1 MDSSLKKI
9 LRENY
14 VDGVLHTHVSM
25 SGLKGKFMFNRDSL
39 ENFWKVYCDLVQNDN
54 NIFCIAEKSERYL
67 PVLVDVDLKY
77 RDDEKIVSGLYSKKQ
92 LQTVV
97 EVYQS
102 TLRQIVDNCDS
113 KDLTCV
119 VLEKELYHEE
129 KNEVAFIK
137 NGFHLHFPFL
147 FLEKEGQE
155 IHLIPRVQNIIKEM
169 NLFENVV
176 EDSSVVID
184 KACCKVPWLLYG
196 SRKNDKA
203 KPYKVTTIY
212 DDKMEEM
219 SLEKAFSNYVIYDN
233 KGNPIKID
241 EAKIEYYLPRILS
254 ILCYGRPTKELK
266 RGLISP
272 LKEQLKKEKDRD
284 KKSTINYNRL
294 GVAESLEIARKLLPM
309 LCDRRTEDRN
319 DWMTVGWV
327 LYNISDGNSE
337 GLDLWCDFSSRCQEK
352 YDENSCIYQWERMAK
367 RDLGLG
373 TLKFFAKNDSP
384 ELYRAFKEERSKK
397 HIESSLEG
405 SHNDIAKALFEEYSD
420 EFVCASVSRKI
431 WYQYRNHHWEE
442 IEEGVFL
449 REKISEKIVG
459 KYTDVAKKLYDELRN
474 CEDKVNQSFINAKLK
489 SINKMITNLKS
500 APYKNNVMREAADVF
515 YEPRF
520 IHKLDLDGSIVC
532 FKNGVYDL
540 KTSLLRPGRPEDYI
554 SKVLPINYIEFS
566 EDDEKVQDVH
576 SFLEQVFPD
585 KSIRK
590 YFLDVTSD
598 VFLGGNPEK
607 IIVFWT
613 GEGNNGKTVTQT
625 LFEKMLDKLA
635 IKLNTTI
642 ITGKKPSAGSAFA
655 DLARAGGGV
664 RWCVLEEPDGDE
676 SISIGILK
684 ILTGNDTYYA
694 RDLYEKGKD
703 GREITPMFKL
713 VFICNK
719 LPKIRYADKAIWNRV
734 RVIPFESTFC
744 KPDENIP
751 ATYEE
756 QLLHKR
762 FPMDNQFTLKIPNM
776 VEAFAWV
783 LLNHRKQIMHK
794 PRSEP
799 EKVRIATELYKK
811 QNDVYR
817 QFIEEC
823 IMESK
828 ESYMTL
834 TELYMYF
841 KDWYKESMPGHT
853 LPIKHE
859 IEEYFSKVWGEP
871 EHGKKWKGYKQ
882 ITDKDR
888 IESGDIVILE
898 NGDLNGFNPEK

>member
-169 NLFENVV
+169 NLFDNVV

-241 EAKIEYYLPRILS
+241 ETKIEYYLPRILS

-284 KKSTINYNRL
+284 KKSTINFNRL

-459 KYTDVAKKLYDELRN
+459 KYTEVAKKLYDELRN

-744 KPDENIP
+744 KPEDNVP

-783 LLNHRKQIMHK
+783 LLNHRKQIIHK

-871 EHGKKWKGYKQ
+871 EHGKRWKGYKQ